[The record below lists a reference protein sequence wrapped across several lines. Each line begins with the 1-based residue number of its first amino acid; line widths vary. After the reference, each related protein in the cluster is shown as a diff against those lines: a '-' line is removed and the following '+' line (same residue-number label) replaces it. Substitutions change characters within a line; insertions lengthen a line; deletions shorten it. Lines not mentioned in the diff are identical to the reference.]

1 MNVSSDLVAGGGRKI
16 ITSQF
21 LSEFASLICLRR
33 VRIAIMKTKRIKM
46 ICKKCGKDKPENEF
60 YPEYGY
66 RIRKLQT
73 QCKECMRKKTREYSE
88 RKKNEIKLAIYQR

>member
-1 MNVSSDLVAGGGRKI
+1 
-16 ITSQF
+16 
-21 LSEFASLICLRR
+21 
-33 VRIAIMKTKRIKM
+33 M